1 MAIVGT
7 NKGQTIQLGDQFG
20 RKSKM
25 ANRYQQKESLQGRS
39 SMLYLGTY
47 SAFGSERENG
57 SVD

>member
-7 NKGQTIQLGDQFG
+7 NKGQTIQLGDQLG

-25 ANRYQQKESLQGRS
+25 PNRYQQKESLQGRN
-39 SMLYLGTY
+39 SMRYLGTY
-47 SAFGSERENG
+47 SAFGSERENS